1 MRESSAVLVIA
12 LCTATAGIGYL
23 ESIRRMVTG
32 ATSGQIEMIYS
43 GGILAVVVVI
53 VQAGFQI
60 IQSRVLAKVKLA
72 STTGLQLHV
81 LTRMHKKNQSDL
93 EKYHTSDLTSRTIQ
107 AVSDAQ
113 AGLTD
118 KLLVFFTNAIQIGM
132 SIAYFSWLNIT
143 LTMGLIAFT
152 LAYPVIT
159 FLFSKI
165 LRKQFDKRGG
175 EEAEMEIQ
183 LHDAI
188 NGAEEV
194 RIFSLQTHLKEILM
208 HKFNRILKRT
218 FRISLIERSFDFL
231 NRVAI
236 FGGMVFTL
244 SYGGFQ
250 VLNGHMETGTLIA
263 FVVTSGQ
270 LSNPLQAIA
279 RLWTDMIQSISQAKR
294 VFDILDLSE
303 ESQRENQTNLNFD
316 QNHPEILS
324 FLNVSYTYPDGKVAL
339 NKISFSVNKGEKVA
353 IVGASG
359 SGKSTIF
366 KLLLQLD
373 VPKQGEV
380 LFQQVPINRIPI
392 KAWRAGI
399 GYVPQES
406 HVFSG
411 SIEENIRFGRR
422 VESRSQLIAAAQHAN
437 IHDTIMALPKKYDT
451 QIGELGTQ
459 LSGGELQRL
468 GIARAY
474 LQRPSLLLL
483 DEPTSALDIENERR
497 FEQIY
502 HSLKDETVIVIAHK
516 LETIRRADKIIVL
529 HEGEIVEI
537 GTHETLIQL
546 KGAYFSL
553 LHEQNKD
560 LGEAN

>member
-1 MRESSAVLVIA
+1 LLLFLIA